1 MSVTKSR
8 YDITSADT
16 KIIGFDYQFFYFM
29 KAVLSLKREQ
39 SAGYE
44 AKDDVHITLPD
55 GRLILVQL
63 KHTTQQTSSG
73 TPINLTELDGD
84 LIKSLYNWVL
94 IICDARDGRSEQSS
108 QISFVKNTE
117 FILATNKGIE
127 NNDFINNI
135 IKVQNVTMK
144 SGDLKIYIKGLA
156 EETESVQI
164 QIYLNTLIKLNTKV
178 FNEFIK
184 KLKFENQ
191 ASEISKEIKQLI
203 ADDYIGESRINDV
216 FNSLFSELKLA
227 HMEAVQ
233 QGKKLIVEYDTWHK
247 KITTIFENNR
257 KTTLPIRKINI
268 LLPDKLEEQPFIKEL
283 IAIGDV
289 DILQIG
295 QIEEFTSFMLEVD
308 FNLKNWFDY
317 GDITNKEL
325 DSFKEEA
332 VLFWK
337 NTHRSSHRTTYD
349 NDLDITNAL
358 TCLDQIRT
366 KELTIQE
373 TPLKLEFSN
382 GNFYRLA
389 NENELGWLKKWEVKY
404 KK

>member
-164 QIYLNTLIKLNTKV
+164 QIYLNTLIK
-178 FNEFIK
+178 
-184 KLKFENQ
+184 
-191 ASEISKEIKQLI
+191 
-203 ADDYIGESRINDV
+203 
-216 FNSLFSELKLA
+216 
-227 HMEAVQ
+227 
-233 QGKKLIVEYDTWHK
+233 
-247 KITTIFENNR
+247 
-257 KTTLPIRKINI
+257 
-268 LLPDKLEEQPFIKEL
+268 
-283 IAIGDV
+283 
-289 DILQIG
+289 
-295 QIEEFTSFMLEVD
+295 
-308 FNLKNWFDY
+308 
-317 GDITNKEL
+317 
-325 DSFKEEA
+325 
-332 VLFWK
+332 
-337 NTHRSSHRTTYD
+337 
-349 NDLDITNAL
+349 
-358 TCLDQIRT
+358 
-366 KELTIQE
+366 
-373 TPLKLEFSN
+373 
-382 GNFYRLA
+382 
-389 NENELGWLKKWEVKY
+389 
-404 KK
+404 